1 MLTVETHLTT
11 RDDAIQGR
19 NRRTCASPAPRRGRP
34 THRGRGVL
42 DVEGRAAAFIDGGG
56 RRQAATTT
64 AGARRSAGHA
74 APMHGSRPER
84 ERGEGGFPSDEGGE
98 ARGEGPLL
106 LGLEK
111 TTTVPPAVATTPA
124 KKTQLRND
132 PGGEAA
138 FNNTRTCFRKN
149 NWPPLTSPAES
160 GWTRSSA
167 RQQRGETGPGNPTR
181 TAGRRLTRPPPGH
194 RHPAAPPPIE
204 KEGEIRDVD
213 EEPRPAESAAAA
225 HQSR

>member
-19 NRRTCASPAPRRGRP
+19 NRQTCASPAPRRGRP

-56 RRQAATTT
+56 RRQAATAT

-84 ERGEGGFPSDEGGE
+84 EASHPTKE
-98 ARGEGPLL
+98 ARQEGKVHSSSDWR
-106 LGLEK
+106 K
-111 TTTVPPAVATTPA
+111 TTTVAPAVATAPA

-132 PGGEAA
+132 PGGE
-138 FNNTRTCFRKN
+138 
-149 NWPPLTSPAES
+149 PLSTTPE
-160 GWTRSSA
+160 RVF
-167 RQQRGETGPGNPTR
+167 EKII
-181 TAGRRLTRPPPGH
+181 GRRSRLRPRAGGLGH
-194 RHPAAPPPIE
+194 RPGSSGEKRVPETLRGPPAA
-204 KEGEIRDVD
+204 V
-213 EEPRPAESAAAA
+213 
-225 HQSR
+225 